1 MEAESHTTPTTV
13 GKAGRAWCPDQYPD
27 FKHPL
32 KNFIMIAFTRPSV
45 ALTGYTNELMLHCP
59 KCGDGK
65 NDSYL
70 HLQDFN
76 KNGEDVF
83 LDYRC
88 EFCGNTSTL
97 HLSQH
102 KGHTELLWS
111 DK

>member
-76 KNGEDVF
+76 KNGEDVSF
-83 LDYRC
+83 GRGECRY
-88 EFCGNTSTL
+88 TY
-97 HLSQH
+97 LSREA
-102 KGHTELLWS
+102 TRDELA
-111 DK
+111 